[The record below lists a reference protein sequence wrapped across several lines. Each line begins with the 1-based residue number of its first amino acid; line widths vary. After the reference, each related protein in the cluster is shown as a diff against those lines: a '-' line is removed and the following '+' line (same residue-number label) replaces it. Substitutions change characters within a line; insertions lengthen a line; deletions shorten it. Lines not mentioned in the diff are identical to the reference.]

1 MSETEAP
8 APATAPVDNTPP
20 VTATS
25 VKRERGS
32 SPSQE
37 QDQEQDQSS
46 IEATSS
52 KRIKGENGEAKAPEP
67 VAAVKQE
74 EKSSNGHPAQKMNDD
89 RMEGWVILLVT
100 TEVVC

>member
-1 MSETEAP
+1 MSETEAAPP
-8 APATAPVDNTPP
+8 APTDNTPP

-32 SPSQE
+32 SPSQD

-46 IEATSS
+46 IETTSS
-52 KRIKGENGEAKAPEP
+52 KRIKGENGEAKAPEL

-89 RMEGWVILLVT
+89 RMQGWVIHS
-100 TEVVC
+100 